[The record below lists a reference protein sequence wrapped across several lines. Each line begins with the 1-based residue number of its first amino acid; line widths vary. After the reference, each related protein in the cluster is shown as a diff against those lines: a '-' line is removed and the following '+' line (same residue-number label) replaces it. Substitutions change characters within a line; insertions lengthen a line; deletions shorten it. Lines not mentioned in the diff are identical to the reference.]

1 MLSITDNAARQ
12 IKQASLDAG
21 AEGMALR
28 IAAHRDDTSD
38 EMHYGIGFDEE
49 REHDEE
55 IHSNGLT
62 LLVSP
67 LSRDALEDLII
78 DYVEVAPGDY
88 RFIFYRESDVE
99 DDDAP
104 VPPLSCA
111 SRCNGCDKDRC

>member
-1 MLSITDNAARQ
+1 MLSITDTAARQ
-12 IKQASLDAG
+12 IRQASLDTG

-28 IAAHRDDTSD
+28 IAAHFDDASD

-67 LSRDALEDLII
+67 LSRAAIEDLII
-78 DYVEVAPGDY
+78 DYVEISPGDC
-88 RFIFYRESDVE
+88 RFIFYREGDIE
-99 DDDAP
+99 DDDASSTDP
-104 VPPLSCA
+104 CA
-111 SRCNGCDKDRC
+111 GRCGGCGADGC